1 VFAREVW
8 DLVSRWIGGGIV
20 QVPTLNVS
28 MEAWWNSST
37 QNLPRNIKRAVQG
50 ILMYTTWH
58 LWKERNRRIFQGSAA
73 SPVAVFQL
81 LKEEFR
87 LRRQACGGDALIV
100 V

>member
-1 VFAREVW
+1 
-8 DLVSRWIGGGIV
+8 
-20 QVPTLNVS
+20 
-28 MEAWWNSST
+28 
-37 QNLPRNIKRAVQG
+37 
-50 ILMYTTWH
+50 MYTTWH